1 MGLYH
6 SPRVVT
12 DGLVLCLDAAN
23 SKSYPG
29 SGNTWFDLSGGGR
42 NGTIKGTTTFNQNT
56 IDLGSSANITNYILL
71 PNSVLSGITDFT
83 ISMWVNATS
92 ITSGNLNTIFHATNT
107 GGNNFSIEWYSTY
120 IQTLFVSTYSTFN
133 YTFANNTW
141 YNFVFYRTGG
151 TTMGLFLNG
160 VSQGTQACP
169 STTLT
174 ITGAI
179 VMGQEQDA
187 VEGGFQSSQCF
198 PGKYSNVT
206 FYNRSL
212 SSAEIIQNFNALRG
226 RFGL

>member
-1 MGLYH
+1 
-6 SPRVVT
+6 
-12 DGLVLCLDAAN
+12 
-23 SKSYPG
+23 
-29 SGNTWFDLSGGGR
+29 
-42 NGTIKGTTTFNQNT
+42 
-56 IDLGSSANITNYILL
+56 
-71 PNSVLSGITDFT
+71 
-83 ISMWVNATS
+83 
-92 ITSGNLNTIFHATNT
+92 
-107 GGNNFSIEWYSTY
+107 
-120 IQTLFVSTYSTFN
+120 
-133 YTFANNTW
+133 
-141 YNFVFYRTGG
+141 
-151 TTMGLFLNG
+151 MGLFLNG